1 MKITL
6 NNIMYRGVP
15 FEEVSVDID
24 TDKNISEQDILGGTM
39 DEEVTILI
47 CKELDKLFP

>member
-6 NNIMYRGVP
+6 HNIRYRGVP

-24 TDKNISEQDILGGTM
+24 TDKDISEQDILEGTRDKEITM
-39 DEEVTILI
+39 LI